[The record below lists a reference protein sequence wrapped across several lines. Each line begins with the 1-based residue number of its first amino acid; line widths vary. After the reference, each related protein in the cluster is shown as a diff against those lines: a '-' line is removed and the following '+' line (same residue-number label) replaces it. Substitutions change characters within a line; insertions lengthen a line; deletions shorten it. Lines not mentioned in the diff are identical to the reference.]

1 MITIIFSSPSGS
13 PELTALSES
22 PVFERGNAMSQTSVH
37 PLDRATLLSRNGDGS
52 LTGRTDPAYAHAV
65 GPFGGIT
72 AATLLNAAL
81 SHPARLGDPVALT
94 INYAGAI
101 ADGAF
106 RIEAV
111 PVRTNRSTQHWS
123 ITLFQAGDI
132 TTTATAVFAVRRD
145 SWSSTE
151 AVAPEVPPAT
161 ALQRV
166 PAGEM
171 STWTNNYDLRF
182 VFGGL
187 PGGTEVH
194 RRPGSTTI
202 QWIRDDPPRA
212 MDFLSLVSI
221 CDSFFPRIFL
231 RRLKP
236 VPAGTISLTTYFHA
250 NTEMLAAQGM
260 RPVLGIA
267 RASHFGLGFHDQS
280 AEIWSDDGVL
290 LATSHQIVYFKE

>member
-1 MITIIFSSPSGS
+1 
-13 PELTALSES
+13 
-22 PVFERGNAMSQTSVH
+22 MSQTFLH
-37 PLDRATLLSRNGDGS
+37 PLDRATSLSLNTDGS

-81 SHPARLGDPVALT
+81 SHSARLGDPLCLT
-94 INYAGAI
+94 ANYARPI
-101 ADGAF
+101 ADGEF
-106 RIEAV
+106 RVEAV
-111 PVRTNRSTQHWS
+111 PVCTNRSTQHWS
-123 ITLFQAGDI
+123 ITLSQGGKIA
-132 TTTATAVFAVRRD
+132 TTATVAFAVRRD
-145 SWSSTE
+145 TGSSTE
-151 AVAPEVPPAT
+151 VVSPEVPPAA

-166 PAGEM
+166 QAGGM

-182 VFGGL
+182 VHGGL
-187 PGGTEVH
+187 PDGTEVD
-194 RRPGSTTI
+194 RQPGSTTV

-212 MDFLSLVSI
+212 MDFLSLASI

-231 RRLKP
+231 RRQRP

-250 NTEMLAAQGM
+250 NTEILAAQGE

-267 RASHFGLGFHDQS
+267 RASHFGLGYHDQS
-280 AEIWSDDGVL
+280 AEIWSDNGVL